1 MKKEEFKDFQ
11 GNRYTLPDLDEGS
24 KRDERY
30 TLLNFSY
37 NNRYFLFLDNS
48 KGNEKLLMFE
58 LQILKEDNEDAQEKE
73 KESSKKSGGKK
84 TKSSAAQSEANQG
97 YQYHYQF
104 NLVYELNVGKSK
116 MWKESL

>member
-58 LQILKEDNEDAQEKE
+58 LQILKEDNEDVQ
-73 KESSKKSGGKK
+73 
-84 TKSSAAQSEANQG
+84 TEANQG
-97 YQYHYQF
+97 YQF

>member
-11 GNRYTLPDLDEGS
+11 GNRYTPSDLDEGS

-58 LQILKEDNEDAQEKE
+58 LQILKEDKDANCIHN
-73 KESSKKSGGKK
+73 
-84 TKSSAAQSEANQG
+84 QSEANQG
-97 YQYHYQF
+97 YQF